1 MNPDRADVALRA
13 SMARLVDGLGMLCGL
28 TVCYGTAGSHVIHS
42 TGLSRE
48 VRQVDGRFEPAPRK
62 IDSHTIYDL
71 ASLTKLYTLVSVL
84 LLVEAGA
91 LRLEDDIARLDPR
104 FSALSGCTL
113 EDCLTYRLS
122 LQTPRRV
129 DAQADAAA
137 ARAMVFRTFAVPPVG
152 ERLYSDMNALV
163 LKYVLE
169 AVSGLPFE
177 QYLRRYVLE
186 PAGLLET
193 WAEVP
198 KERHEDIMDYNHEHR
213 IVEGRYALLSDVPPG
228 LPHDPKARL
237 LRRGEDSLSGHAGL
251 FATAQDVCRFAGALL
266 SGRLLKLDTLLQIGV
281 NRTGYLLPDGAYRQF
296 LGWLCFSKSPVQRL
310 SEVPEW
316 MGLRAFGLSGY
327 TGNHLAID
335 PENGVFDLMLG
346 NRCHNR
352 LSLVRP
358 EEMAAALGLRENG
371 SGSVNWPD
379 GRLVQSSFRFIH
391 QKDKLVHNPVRDC
404 LIARGWL
411 KSGAP

>member
-1 MNPDRADVALRA
+1 MNPERADAALRA

-28 TVCYGTAGSHVIHS
+28 TVCYGTVDNHVIHS

-137 ARAMVFRTFAVPPVG
+137 ARAMVFRTVAVPPVG

-169 AVSGLPFE
+169 AVSGLLFA
-177 QYLRRYVLE
+177 QYLHRYVLE
-186 PAGLLET
+186 PADLLET
-193 WAEVP
+193 WA
-198 KERHEDIMDYNHEHR
+198 
-213 IVEGRYALLSDVPPG
+213 
-228 LPHDPKARL
+228 
-237 LRRGEDSLSGHAGL
+237 
-251 FATAQDVCRFAGALL
+251 
-266 SGRLLKLDTLLQIGV
+266 
-281 NRTGYLLPDGAYRQF
+281 
-296 LGWLCFSKSPVQRL
+296 
-310 SEVPEW
+310 
-316 MGLRAFGLSGY
+316 
-327 TGNHLAID
+327 
-335 PENGVFDLMLG
+335 
-346 NRCHNR
+346 
-352 LSLVRP
+352 
-358 EEMAAALGLRENG
+358 
-371 SGSVNWPD
+371 
-379 GRLVQSSFRFIH
+379 
-391 QKDKLVHNPVRDC
+391 
-404 LIARGWL
+404 
-411 KSGAP
+411 

>member
-48 VRQVDGRFEPAPRK
+48 VRLVDGRFEPAPRK

-104 FSALSGCTL
+104 FSSLSGCTL

-169 AVSGLPFE
+169 AVSGVSYID
-177 QYLRRYVLE
+177 YLTSQVFA
-186 PAGLLET
+186 PAGMTET
-193 WAEVP
+193 WARVP
-198 KERHEDIMDYNHEHR
+198 ASRLEDVMDYGLEHR
-213 IVEGRYALLSDVPPG
+213 VLNGEYRVMADIQPG
-228 LPHDPKARL
+228 QPHDPKARL
-237 LRRGEDSLSGHAGL
+237 LSAAGDAPSGHAGL
-251 FATAQDVCRFAGALL
+251 FSTAQDLCRFARALL
-266 SGRLLKLDTLLQIGV
+266 SGRLLRMDTLRSIGV
-281 NRTGYLLPDGAYRQF
+281 NRTGYLLGDGSYRQF
-296 LGWLCFSKSPVQRL
+296 LGLLCFSKSPVQMK

-316 MGLRAFGLSGY
+316 MGLRAFGLAGY

-335 PENGVFDLMLG
+335 PDSGVFDLLLG

-352 LSLVRP
+352 VSQFTP
-358 EEMAAALGLRENG
+358 EAAAEGLGIEADG
-371 SGSVNWPD
+371 SGSLKWPD
-379 GRLVQSSFRFIH
+379 GRLVRSSFRFIH
-391 QKDKLVHNPVRDC
+391 QKDRLIHAPVYAC
-404 LIARGWL
+404 LRARGWL
-411 KSGAP
+411 RD